1 MSTSRA
7 RRRPR
12 HEHTAARVC
21 LNTPRRVRAR
31 SAQTP
36 GSKHHNFPSTGAR
49 SLQMARPAELPA
61 PLQTRRRPLVEH
73 RTGAGAAAPHVP
85 WYTTAL
91 VSALAAARS
100 AACAARGSVTT
111 SPRAPLALGG
121 GSARVKQNKH
131 QRGSSRR
138 RRGLAPAALR
148 TPVFLDKSTYYC
160 SRNPGH
166 PASRGAS
173 RLAAAASRGGPVR
186 YPGS

>member
-100 AACAARGSVTT
+100 AACAARGSVRHRVHPWPWAGVASNET
-111 SPRAPLALGG
+111 STNGVQADGGGLAL
-121 GSARVKQNKH
+121 
-131 QRGSSRR
+131 
-138 RRGLAPAALR
+138 AALR

-173 RLAAAASRGGPVR
+173 RLAAAASRGGPDR

>member
-1 MSTSRA
+1 MIKPWSTCSAVSTSRA

-100 AACAARGSVTT
+100 AACAARGSVRHRVH
-111 SPRAPLALGG
+111 PWPCRGG
-121 GSARVKQNKH
+121 GSVKRNKH

-138 RRGLAPAALR
+138 RRARTGRAAHAR
-148 TPVFLDKSTYYC
+148 IS
-160 SRNPGH
+160 
-166 PASRGAS
+166 
-173 RLAAAASRGGPVR
+173 
-186 YPGS
+186 